1 VKKSRIAG
9 AVVVVGGLV
18 FGFAGGE
25 YSTPNWLQLRHDV
38 ATEQAALSRLD
49 VDVDSL
55 KQVAHDVET
64 DPATQER
71 LAREQFG
78 MLRPGELMFQIV
90 PAKP

>member
-1 VKKSRIAG
+1 VKKSRVAG

-25 YSTPNWLQLRHDV
+25 YSTPNWLQLRRDV

-49 VDVDSL
+49 VEVDSL